1 MFIVWSKE
9 TQRSHY
15 LAKALGAEFKQVY
28 YKKIGPYNLPTFLRY
43 ILQATETLLMLFY
56 ERPRTVIVQ
65 NPPVFAPL
73 VALIYSKLTGAK
85 LVIDSHT
92 AAFLDK
98 KWIKFYGLFKF
109 AAKRAV
115 FNSCHNYKNLEILK
129 SWGIEPAMAMHA
141 FNPIYD
147 LAELDAPLSDKKIED
162 VITKSGLSVMMVN
175 RFADDDDWETVIKT
189 ARLMPKADFFITG
202 DPKEA
207 GKEIKNLPAN
217 VFLTGYL
224 AHQEFL
230 KLMRRVKVVLTFSL
244 RPDTLLWSI
253 REAMALNKPFITTDS
268 EVLRHY
274 FGSVAL
280 FVKSDAGQIK
290 EKIGEALEKEM
301 AIKNEIKLFL
311 EKDKIRWERELLEY
325 KSIIINL

>member
-1 MFIVWSKE
+1 MKLNYNKKLFIAWSRE
-9 TQRSHY
+9 TQRSRY
-15 LAKALGAEFKQVY
+15 LAQSLEAEFKQVY
-28 YKKIGPYNLPTFLRY
+28 YKKIGRYNIPVILRY

-207 GKEIKNLPAN
+207 GKEI
-217 VFLTGYL
+217 
-224 AHQEFL
+224 E
-230 KLMRRVKVVLTFSL
+230 
-244 RPDTLLWSI
+244 
-253 REAMALNKPFITTDS
+253 
-268 EVLRHY
+268 
-274 FGSVAL
+274 L
-280 FVKSDAGQIK
+280 FVYEGDNHNLDYNFNI
-290 EKIGEALEKEM
+290 
-301 AIKNEIKLFL
+301 AIERSVEFF
-311 EKDKIRWERELLEY
+311 DKYL
-325 KSIIINL
+325 K